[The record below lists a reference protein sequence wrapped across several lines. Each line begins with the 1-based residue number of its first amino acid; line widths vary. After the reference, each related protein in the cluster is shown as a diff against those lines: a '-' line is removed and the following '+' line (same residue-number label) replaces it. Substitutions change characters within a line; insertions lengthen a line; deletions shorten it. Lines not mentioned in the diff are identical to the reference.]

1 MDTISLTLRR
11 KPRSTTSIRLGSRG
25 ISLVRLWLER
35 ARSRRQLRL
44 LLGDPH
50 VLADLGLTRDE
61 ADLEAI
67 KPFWR

>member
-1 MDTISLTLRR
+1 METISLGTRR
-11 KPRSTTSIRLGSRG
+11 KAGPSTVSATGRGLVALIRR
-25 ISLVRLWLER
+25 WLER

-44 LLGDPH
+44 LLPDPH
-50 VLADLGLTRDE
+50 VLADLGLTREE

>member
-1 MDTISLTLRR
+1 MDTISLGARR
-11 KPRSTTSIRLGSRG
+11 KAGPTSIRT
-25 ISLVRLWLER
+25 SLRPIALVSLWLER

-44 LLGDPH
+44 LLVDPH
-50 VLADLGLTRDE
+50 VLNDLGLTPGE